1 VQGVFDAHQRG
12 WQRDS
17 LQRELAATREELEA
31 MRALLD
37 QLPEIFESR
46 FASRMD
52 PLLAERQRLVG
63 ETEHLRQHLL
73 ELQPS
78 TPALMAQ
85 QPPQQPKLA
94 RLLRHAFGLPEAKA
108 AAGWPPT
115 DASAGPTRR

>member
-1 VQGVFDAHQRG
+1 MAG
-12 WQRDS
+12 QRDS

-63 ETEHLRQHLL
+63 ETENLRQHLL

-78 TPALMAQ
+78 TPAL
-85 QPPQQPKLA
+85 
-94 RLLRHAFGLPEAKA
+94 
-108 AAGWPPT
+108 AAG
-115 DASAGPTRR
+115 S